1 MHNDKFKILIGEK
14 NPIDQRVLANMVLV
28 NGHTPAIFA
37 STTREILDAMED
49 DAVDLALIDWELASA
64 EAFHVL
70 REVKSKGVTTPVLI
84 MVPGM
89 ENGLIASAMEYGFS
103 SFIPRPIPM
112 HKLNELIVETAQS
125 APVEDTTLAPSNAGG
140 APPAAGP
147 PAPQAAQAPAP
158 SGKGA
163 PSVAPITSATGK
175 RPDAQAK
182 ELFAEGRR
190 LLREKQFQAATTCF
204 LGALE
209 RRALFPEAILGLA
222 LANKGLKSL
231 DKARRLFNKAT
242 ESYVRASRFE
252 EAAKLFSELRKNDSE
267 VLNPFRVVAD
277 ALSMHR
283 QHEQALC
290 YYEKAS
296 AIDPAD
302 PMVCYAL
309 ARAYHKLERK
319 ADASLALDRFLS
331 TNLSLLGRIDL
342 SWAEKYYQRL
352 NGAPWRADGGQNPEA
367 NPKAANLKVLI
378 VDDEPHLRLLLERSL
393 EPLEQEGV
401 SLLFAEDGEQG
412 LAMIR
417 SENPNLV
424 FLDVMMPKRNGFDV
438 CCTVK
443 QELRMTDVYI
453 VMLTAKGQEFD
464 RQRGREVGA
473 DVYMTKPFRPAQ
485 ILNLAKAVLDI

>member
-28 NGHTPAIFA
+28 NGHTPAFFA
-37 STTREILDAMED
+37 STTREILDTLED
-49 DAVDLALIDWELASA
+49 DAIDLALIDWELASA
-64 EAFHVL
+64 DAFHVL

-89 ENGLIASAMEYGFS
+89 ESGLITAAMEYGFS

-125 APVEDTTLAPSNAGG
+125 APVADTDLEPSNADS
-140 APPAAGP
+140 
-147 PAPQAAQAPAP
+147 AP
-158 SGKGA
+158 STGAAPVPRTAQPPVKGA
-163 PSVAPITSATGK
+163 PSAAPKTGATGK

-182 ELFAEGRR
+182 ELFSEGRR

-204 LGALE
+204 LSALE
-209 RRALFPEAILGLA
+209 RRSLFPEAVLGLA
-222 LANKGLKSL
+222 LAHKGLKSL
-231 DKARRLFNKAT
+231 DKSRRLFNKAT
-242 ESYVRASRFE
+242 ECYVRASRFE
-252 EAAKLFSELRKNDSE
+252 EAIKLFSELRKSDSE

-277 ALSMHR
+277 ALSMNR

-296 AIDPAD
+296 AIDPSD

-319 ADASLALDRFLS
+319 HDASLALDRFLS
-331 TNLSLLGRIDL
+331 ANLSLLGRIDL
-342 SWAEKYYQRL
+342 SWAERYYQRL
-352 NGAPWRADGGQNPEA
+352 NGAPWSEGGGQRPEP

-417 SENPNLV
+417 NENPNLV

-438 CCTVK
+438 CSTVK
-443 QELRMTDVYI
+443 QELRMSDVYI